1 MGKRKCRKNNERI
14 VKYESNIISQEKMI
28 EIQAEAYYRALKR
41 IEDEKVESDKKKP
54 ETKKYKW
61 YEKCLFVF
69 NLIIWPWKINKRFYI
84 NNQIYDNVLV
94 LVVSGVIQVIG
105 SLMWLFGIIGTVI
118 EICKIFSLDISRES
132 ICKGVIVIV
141 VSIITL
147 FWGSIFI
154 EVGEEFRKETD
165 RNIIYAY
172 SASIIALI
180 SCVVSIIAL
189 IGI

>member
-1 MGKRKCRKNNERI
+1 MEYVYYIVHTVVAINCRSRYMEH
-14 VKYESNIISQEKMI
+14 
-28 EIQAEAYYRALKR
+28 L
-41 IEDEKVESDKKKP
+41 
-54 ETKKYKW
+54 
-61 YEKCLFVF
+61 
-69 NLIIWPWKINKRFYI
+69 
-84 NNQIYDNVLV
+84 
-94 LVVSGVIQVIG
+94 
-105 SLMWLFGIIGTVI
+105 
-118 EICKIFSLDISRES
+118 CKIFSLDISRES

-154 EVGEEFRKETD
+154 EVGEEFGKETD

-189 IGI
+189 IGR